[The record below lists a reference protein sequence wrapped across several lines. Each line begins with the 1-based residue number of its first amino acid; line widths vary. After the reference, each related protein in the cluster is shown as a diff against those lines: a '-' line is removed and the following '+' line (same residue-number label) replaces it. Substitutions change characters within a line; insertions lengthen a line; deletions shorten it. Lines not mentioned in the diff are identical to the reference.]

1 MYTAGR
7 AYRKHGNNA
16 HEVTKSAV
24 LD

>member
-1 MYTAGR
+1 MYTASCVN
-7 AYRKHGNNA
+7 RKHGNNA